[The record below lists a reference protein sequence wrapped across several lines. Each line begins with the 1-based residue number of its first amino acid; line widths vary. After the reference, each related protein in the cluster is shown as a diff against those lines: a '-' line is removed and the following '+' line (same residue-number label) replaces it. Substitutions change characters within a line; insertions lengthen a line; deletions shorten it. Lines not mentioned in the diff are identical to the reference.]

1 MFDARGSL
9 PTTEGLAGSSPEI
22 PASLSVPACKRGLL
36 KLIIVGDDE
45 AAAARLVEAI
55 AAGGWVCAWDLVGT
69 RQALLERLRGS
80 VDLVLGDFSLP
91 AFDGLAAVRLF
102 RERDRVSPFL
112 LIADRAAGPEAAEA
126 LRTGATDVVER
137 DRLDRLPLAVARALE
152 EARVRAENR
161 RLEQSLRGAEQK
173 LHSVFEQSLDVIL
186 IIQGATGTILRAN
199 RAAFLHLGYDE
210 EALIGRHFSRLF
222 PSGALLAPGDL
233 LEKLR
238 VTGPVFES
246 QPFLRADGT
255 ICPMDITATLLPW
268 GNAQAIV
275 ATLREAAAREYLEES
290 LGLVQFAVDRV
301 GEMVFWSRPDGRLC
315 RVNREACAALGYT
328 QEELLALR
336 LSEIDPGLG
345 PDLWPIH
352 WEEVKN
358 FGTFTLR
365 AALRAK
371 DGSGLPVGV
380 RVHYLRHGDREYHC
394 AIARKADGPSEAA
407 PA

>member
-9 PTTEGLAGSSPEI
+9 PVTEGAAESPPDI
-22 PASLSVPACKRGLL
+22 PASPGLPARKKGLL
-36 KLIIVGDDE
+36 KLILVGGDE
-45 AAAARLVEAI
+45 AAAGRLIEAV
-55 AAGGWVCAWDLVGT
+55 AAGGWVCAWDLVET
-69 RQALLERLRGS
+69 RQAFLDRLRGS
-80 VDLVLGDFSLP
+80 VDLVIGDFSLP
-91 AFDGLAAVRLF
+91 SFDGLAAVRLF
-102 RERDRVSPFL
+102 REKDRVTPFL
-112 LIADRAAGPEAAEA
+112 LVADRAAGPEAAEA
-126 LRTGATDVVER
+126 LRTGATEVVER
-137 DRLDRLPLAVARALE
+137 ERLDRLPLAVARALE

-161 RLEQSLRGAEQK
+161 RLDQALRAAEQK
-173 LHSVFEQSLDVIL
+173 LHSVFDQSLDVIL

-222 PSGALLAPGDL
+222 PTGSLLAPGDL
-233 LEKLR
+233 LDKLR

-255 ICPMDITATLLPW
+255 VCPMDITATLLPW

-275 ATLREAAAREYLEES
+275 ATLREASAREYLEETI
-290 LGLVQFAVDRV
+290 GLVQFAVDRV
-301 GEMVFWSRPDGRLC
+301 GEIVFWSRPDGRLC
-315 RVNREACAALGYT
+315 RANRAACAALGYT

-336 LSEIDPGLG
+336 LSDIEPGLG
-345 PDLWPIH
+345 ADLWPIH

-371 DGSGLPVGV
+371 DGSSLPVDAQ
-380 RVHYLRHGDREYHC
+380 VHYLRHGDREYHC
-394 AIARKADGPSEAA
+394 AIARRAADSGTAA
-407 PA
+407 A